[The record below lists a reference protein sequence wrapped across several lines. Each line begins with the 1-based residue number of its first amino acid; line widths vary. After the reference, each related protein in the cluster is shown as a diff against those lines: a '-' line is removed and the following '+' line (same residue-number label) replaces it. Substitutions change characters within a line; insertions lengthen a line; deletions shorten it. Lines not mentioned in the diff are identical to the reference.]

1 MRKSVFTIA
10 LLMALQISLTVDAQN
25 TQVTLHVQNSVRQLA
40 EKWVADYTQDNP
52 NIAFQ
57 IVSGKTDNTE
67 NHISFVTEQNS
78 NAFFFAHYAVLPVVN
93 RASEAEKLLGNKQL
107 NARKLKKLFFVK
119 DEDDDEQEETKLE
132 QQLHIITGNS
142 QQSASRLYAS
152 HFHQETVNYKGKKIQ
167 GDDSFLN
174 NAISRDQLGVTVNSL
189 SNIFDLESRQL
200 RHSLALI
207 PLDIDRRGRQI
218 LKEGRLDDI
227 IQLLEEQQYS
237 EIPVGSVGLT
247 FDPSNELLN
256 DFAQWVLEHGVEYVH
271 QYGLLSLSP
280 KELTAQKQRIAHD
293 NLAQN
298 K

>member
-1 MRKSVFTIA
+1 MRKSVYTIA

-280 KELTAQKQRIAHD
+280 KELTAQKQRIAHV

>member
-52 NIAFQ
+52 NIAFH

-280 KELTAQKQRIAHD
+280 KELTAQKQRIAHV

>member
-119 DEDDDEQEETKLE
+119 DEDDDEQ
-132 QQLHIITGNS
+132 
-142 QQSASRLYAS
+142 
-152 HFHQETVNYKGKKIQ
+152 
-167 GDDSFLN
+167 
-174 NAISRDQLGVTVNSL
+174 
-189 SNIFDLESRQL
+189 
-200 RHSLALI
+200 
-207 PLDIDRRGRQI
+207 
-218 LKEGRLDDI
+218 
-227 IQLLEEQQYS
+227 
-237 EIPVGSVGLT
+237 
-247 FDPSNELLN
+247 
-256 DFAQWVLEHGVEYVH
+256 
-271 QYGLLSLSP
+271 
-280 KELTAQKQRIAHD
+280 
-293 NLAQN
+293 
-298 K
+298 